1 MSLILEALKKLDREK
16 SSRRTRTANIAVEI
30 LRPDLP
36 HPGKRI
42 PLYFVAISL
51 TAVAAA
57 AITYAVVTQFGSPSK
72 PSPPASVYAPA
83 PTQQVVPAS
92 PSSPSRETIRDAR
105 DEVSRVPPKVQG
117 HARSKSPVAP
127 LSEKKES
134 PKVIPEEADAPP
146 ADIKKPVER
155 TPDGSAPTPPSL
167 TVSGIIWS
175 EEPSKRFAVI
185 NGTVATEGSVIHGV
199 KVVEIHPTHV
209 ILSHKGQSFEI
220 SLFK

>member
-16 SSRRTRTANIAVEI
+16 SSRRTGTANIAVEI

-42 PLYFVAISL
+42 PLYFAGISL

-57 AITYAVVTQFGSPSK
+57 AITYAVVTQFGFLSK
-72 PSPPASVYAPA
+72 SSPPASVDASAPR
-83 PTQQVVPAS
+83 QQVFSTPL
-92 PSSPSRETIRDAR
+92 SREPIRDAR
-105 DEVSRVPPKVQG
+105 DEMSRVPLKVQD
-117 HARSKSPVAP
+117 HAKSKTLAAP

-134 PKVIPEEADAPP
+134 PKVISEEADVAPT
-146 ADIKKPVER
+146 DIKKPAER
-155 TPDGSAPTPPSL
+155 TPDASATTPPSL

-185 NGTVATEGSVIHGV
+185 NGTVATEGSEVYGV
-199 KVVEIHPTHV
+199 KVVEIHPTRV
-209 ILSHKGQSFEI
+209 LLTHKGQSFEI
-220 SLFK
+220 SMFK

>member
-16 SSRRTRTANIAVEI
+16 SSRRTGTANIAVEI

-42 PLYFVAISL
+42 PLYFAGISL

-57 AITYAVVTQFGSPSK
+57 AITYAVVTQFGFLSK
-72 PSPPASVYAPA
+72 PSAPASVGAPA
-83 PTQQVVPAS
+83 PRQQVFSAPL
-92 PSSPSRETIRDAR
+92 SREPIRDAR
-105 DEVSRVPPKVQG
+105 DEMSRVPPKVQD
-117 HARSKSPVAP
+117 HAKSITPAAP

-134 PKVIPEEADAPP
+134 PKVIPEEADVAPV
-146 ADIKKPVER
+146 DTKKPAER
-155 TPDGSAPTPPSL
+155 TPDGSATTPPSL

-185 NGTVATEGSVIHGV
+185 NGTVATEGSEVYGV
-199 KVVEIHPTHV
+199 KVVEIHPTRV
-209 ILSHKGQSFEI
+209 LLRHKGQSFEI
-220 SLFK
+220 SMFK

>member
-16 SSRRTRTANIAVEI
+16 SSRWTRTANIAVEI

-57 AITYAVVTQFGSPSK
+57 VITYAVVTQFGFPSK

-83 PTQQVVPAS
+83 PTQQVV

-105 DEVSRVPPKVQG
+105 DEVSRVPPKVQDQ
-117 HARSKSPVAP
+117 ARSKSPVAP

-134 PKVIPEEADAPP
+134 PKVISEEADVTP

-155 TPDGSAPTPPSL
+155 TPDGSVPTPPSL

-185 NGTVATEGSVIHGV
+185 NGTVATEGSVIYGV
-199 KVVEIHPTHV
+199 KVMEIHPTHV
-209 ILSHKGQSFEI
+209 LLSNKGQSFEI